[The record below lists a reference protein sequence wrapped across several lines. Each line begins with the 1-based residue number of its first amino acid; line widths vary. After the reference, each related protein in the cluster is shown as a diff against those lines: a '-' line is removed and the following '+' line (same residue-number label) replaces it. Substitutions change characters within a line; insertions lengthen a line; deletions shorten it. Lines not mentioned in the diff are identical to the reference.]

1 MNSAAIVVQSTPYHT
16 QRENGAI
23 GGGMPAGALDRGR
36 DTEGAAGAEVIVVGA
51 VVRAARIAVDVRA
64 RDGYGM
70 SMSARVLIVDDESI
84 ARKGLRTLLS
94 ADPDVTIVG
103 EAANGRDAVMAI
115 REQRPSLV
123 FLDIQ
128 MPELDGFGVIE
139 QVGVDAM
146 PATIFVTAYD
156 QYALAAF
163 EVHAV
168 DYLLKPF
175 DRERFT
181 RALEHAK
188 RRLAQPADAGL
199 GADAVR
205 MLDALRA
212 TRRYTDRLLVNTGG
226 RIIVVKTADVRWIEA
241 ADNYVRLHVGKAK
254 HLHNESMR
262 ALEQRLDPSRFVR
275 VHRSAI
281 VNVDAIE
288 EIQPWYGGGLVVIL
302 QGGERLT
309 VSRSYRARVLAL
321 DHPPE

>member
-1 MNSAAIVVQSTPYHT
+1 MVVHRTAYHT
-16 QRENGAI
+16 HRENGPI
-23 GGGMPAGALDRGR
+23 GGGVRAELRTAGC
-36 DTEGAAGAEVIVVGA
+36 DTAAAGADVMVDPGA
-51 VVRAARIAVDVRA
+51 Q
-64 RDGYGM
+64 GSYGM
-70 SMSARVLIVDDESI
+70 GMSARVLIVDDEAI

-103 EAANGRDAVMAI
+103 EASNGREAVAAI

-139 QVGVDAM
+139 EVGVDAM
-146 PATIFVTAYD
+146 PTTIFVTAYD

-175 DRERFT
+175 DRERFK
-181 RALEHAK
+181 RALDHAK
-188 RRLAQPADAGL
+188 RRLAQPAESGL
-199 GADAVR
+199 GADATR
-205 MLDALRA
+205 MLEALRGN
-212 TRRYTDRLLVNTGG
+212 RRYTDRLLVNTGG
-226 RIIVVKTADVRWIEA
+226 RIIVVKTADIRWIEA
-241 ADNYVRLHVGKAK
+241 ADNYVRLHVGKNK
-254 HLHNESMR
+254 YLHNESMR
-262 ALEQRLDPSRFVR
+262 GIEERLDPLRFVR

-281 VNVDAIE
+281 VNVDAIQ

-302 QGGERLT
+302 EGGERLT
-309 VSRSYRARVLAL
+309 VSRSYRARVLAI